1 MYDDF
6 QACYDRLIYFN
17 DAIQEI
23 LLLFKDENMLSGKK
37 KKRAQELLRK
47 LKKELNQDY
56 RSRDKATI
64 KRKMSEVE
72 RYYYFPT
79 IHEASSRIRVKVNSI
94 PDSKWINQLRE
105 AQIDIQYMMDQ
116 VKDKL

>member
-6 QACYDRLIYFN
+6 QSCYDRLKYFN

-23 LLLFKDENMLSGKK
+23 LLIFKDENMLTGEK

-47 LKKELNQDY
+47 LKKEFNQDY
-56 RSRDKATI
+56 HSRDKVSI
-64 KRKMSEVE
+64 KKKMSEVE

-79 IHEASSRIRVKVNSI
+79 IHEASSRIRVKVNSV
-94 PDSKWINQLRE
+94 PDNKWINQLCE
-105 AQIDIQYMMDQ
+105 AQINIQYMMDQ
-116 VKDKL
+116 IKDKL